1 MQHPFSWLVWAAAVL
16 IAFSLT
22 RNPVYLTTLLLVV
35 LLTGR
40 RLPARAESALPFVP
54 LRLLAILL
62 PLSALF
68 NALTTHFGETVL
80 VRLPQRLPL
89 LGGAVTLEGLVFGLL
104 NGLILAGILFTFQV
118 LNRVLPLRALLR
130 LVPRA
135 FYPLAVVVSIAVTF
149 IPLTVRRWEAIRT
162 AQALRGHRLRG
173 LRDLPPLFLPL
184 LVGGLEQA
192 LQLAEAMAA
201 RGFTSHATPLRT
213 GERLTLS
220 FGLGALLTGWLL
232 AVLWGQRLWGTVAS
246 VTGALLLGL
255 LILRRREMRPHSVYH
270 PLAWQ
275 SADTLGTLGALLAL
289 ALLLWPGVRATLAY
303 TPYPTL
309 HAPPFAWLPL
319 VVGGLLL
326 VPALWGA

>member
-1 MQHPFSWLVWAAAVL
+1 MRHPFSWLAWAAAVL

-35 LLTGR
+35 ILTGW
-40 RLPARAESALPFVP
+40 RLPARAEGTLPFVP

-80 VRLPQRLPL
+80 VRLPQQLPL
-89 LGGAVTLEGLVFGLL
+89 LGGAVTLEGAVFGLL
-104 NGLILAGILFTFQV
+104 NGLILAGILLTFQV

-201 RGFTSHATPLRT
+201 RGFASYAPPLRT

-232 AVLWGQRLWGTVAS
+232 AALWGNRWWGGAAS
-246 VTGALLLGL
+246 VTGALLLVL
-255 LILRRREMRPHSVYH
+255 LILRRRERRPHSVYR
-270 PLAWQ
+270 PITWQ

-289 ALLLWPGVRATLAY
+289 ALLLWPGVHAALAY
-303 TPYPTL
+303 TPYPRL
-309 HAPPFAWLPL
+309 HAPPFTWLPL
-319 VVGGLLL
+319 TIGVLLL
-326 VPALWGA
+326 VPALLEA